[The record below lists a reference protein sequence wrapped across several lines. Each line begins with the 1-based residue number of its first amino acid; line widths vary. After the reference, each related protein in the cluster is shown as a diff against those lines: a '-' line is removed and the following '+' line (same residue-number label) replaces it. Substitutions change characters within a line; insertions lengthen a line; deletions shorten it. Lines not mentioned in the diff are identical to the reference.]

1 MSRFVI
7 EPVNASNGE
16 YVVKDILTDWFIPVG
31 NENQANLVKD
41 KLIEI
46 TSPKEK
52 PSTIED
58 YFNEWEQ
65 LIEELSQKE
74 VELIN
79 LKEVYGE
86 KEQEILLN
94 TDFKELYGANNDK
107 IRKNHVKK
115 TLQAMTDAKNELE
128 VSIDYLKRRI
138 DFIKN
143 MMRMQG
149 ILIESG
155 VLE

>member
-1 MSRFVI
+1 MRFVV
-7 EPVNASNGE
+7 EPIGLDNDDR
-16 YVVKDILTDWFIPVG
+16 YIVKDSKLGWFIAME
-31 NENQANLVKD
+31 NERQANFVKD
-41 KLIEI
+41 RFVEV
-46 TSPKEK
+46 TSPKN
-52 PSTIED
+52 PLTIED
-58 YFNEWEQ
+58 YFTEWDQ
-65 LIEELSQKE
+65 AIKELSEKE

-79 LKEVYGE
+79 LKEIYAE

-115 TLQAMTDAKNELE
+115 TLQAMTDAKNDLG

-143 MMRMQG
+143 LMRMQG